1 MSKRLVILMILMFAF
16 SLNAQENE
24 FIPIKNSL
32 SERKNTPNSAV
43 NKGDLKK
50 IKSLLKDHK
59 PFDRND
65 PRLNKK
71 KWSLKDRTNER
82 AYNKNRIGVDRPSEN
97 MGSMRRNYRDRHN
110 YFSGIFGDQGKKS
123 ENRNR
128 NSEIRKVGR
137 GF

>member
-1 MSKRLVILMILMFAF
+1 MRKRLVILMILMFAF

-24 FIPIKNSL
+24 FISIKNSL
-32 SERKNTPNSAV
+32 SEKNTPNSAV

-50 IKSLLKDHK
+50 IKFLLKDHK

-71 KWSLKDRTNER
+71 NGLFKDRTNGR
-82 AYNKNRIGVDRPSEN
+82 AYNKNRIGVDRSSEN
-97 MGSMRRNYRDRHN
+97 LGSMRRNYRDRHN
-110 YFSGIFGDQGKKS
+110 YFSVMFGDQGKKS